1 MAEDNEGRLLS
12 RHLEARG
19 GLGPRPAFPGTS
31 VQPPAFTSPSN
42 ISVLPIAA
50 SGAHEDPALACKPQD
65 LAGRCRLVRGVPTQR
80 HADLGSHV
88 KPCIVPQGRAGKLL
102 HTRATTACAESSLK
116 RDPACSDVTT
126 LPQMHACAPD
136 STSVD
141 VRSPKNCEASDAH
154 DALKAK
160 NPQIS
165 CKGNGPL
172 PLYGH
177 LLSSILALVGDTPSE
192 KSKLAFVSKD
202 WRDALDVHTAWPSV
216 NATHRPLSSLLNH
229 AGHLKRLFVGA
240 EALSLAEGDTPRAS
254 RFLTQLVEAKP
265 TAAREDLPSPSQD
278 NLSADNNTTS
288 SAANLTTST
297 SSRKWNLPSLRRL
310 RIHRSLGAG
319 YVSYV
324 TPGALFA
331 AMDSMPLKRSSLI
344 ESNSA
349 EGGGLQHLEELVV
362 ECEVGAEVL
371 LALRGK
377 TPKLR
382 SLVIAQLA
390 ADPSTSAVE
399 RENQTTGDSGDEEK
413 KVTNFEAL
421 LLLLQSLPPQQ
432 LRVFGL
438 NTALPRNST
447 TQSEGGERNA
457 NSSSSAR
464 AENACKGEVTTVQD
478 ALLDLRKRLEERRKT
493 GFPEEAESDELLS
506 VLTQQQNET
515 LCAIWTPHVEPSFV
529 ALQALR
535 RNSKNLKY
543 CSVPGSSVMEYLRL

>member
-1 MAEDNEGRLLS
+1 MGEGNEDRLHS
-12 RHLEARG
+12 RHLKARG
-19 GLGPRPAFPGTS
+19 GLKPRSAFSETT
-31 VQPPAFTSPSN
+31 VELPAFTSPSYCP
-42 ISVLPIAA
+42 SLPIAA
-50 SGAHEDPALACKPQD
+50 LGGYEHPALGCKPQD
-65 LAGRCRLVRGVPTQR
+65 TAVCCRLVRGAHGQR
-80 HADLGSHV
+80 PADIGSQL
-88 KPCIVPQGRAGKLL
+88 KSSIARQGPEINLL
-102 HTRATTACAESSLK
+102 HSRATTDSSESSLK
-116 RDPACSDVTT
+116 RDPACSDAVT
-126 LPQMHACAPD
+126 LPQMHACASD
-136 STSVD
+136 SPTVD
-141 VRSPKNCEASDAH
+141 VRIPEGCKTSAAH
-154 DALKAK
+154 DALTTKA
-160 NPQIS
+160 PEIS
-165 CKGNGPL
+165 SQGNSPF

-192 KSKLAFVSKD
+192 KSRLAFVSKD

-254 RFLTQLVEAKP
+254 RFLTQLAGA
-265 TAAREDLPSPSQD
+265 TFSRENHPCPSKD
-278 NLSADNNTTS
+278 NLSIESNTTS
-288 SAANLTTST
+288 SNVNLTNSI
-297 SSRKWNLPSLRRL
+297 SSREWKLPSLRRL
-310 RIHRSLGAG
+310 RIHKSLGAG

-331 AMDSMPLKRSSLI
+331 AMDSMPLKG
-344 ESNSA
+344 NSKLEA
-349 EGGGLQHLEELVV
+349 GSADGGGLQFLEELVV

-377 TPKLR
+377 TPRLR

-390 ADPSTSAVE
+390 ADPSTSEVE
-399 RENQTTGDSGDEEK
+399 RENEAAGAAANEERNA
-413 KVTNFEAL
+413 TNFEAL

-438 NTALPRNST
+438 NTALPRST
-447 TQSEGGERNA
+447 ASQSGGGRGA
-457 NSSSSAR
+457 TSLNSSRTAN
-464 AENACKGEVTTVQD
+464 ECKEEIKTVQD
-478 ALLDLRKRLEERRKT
+478 ALFDLRKRLEERRRT

-506 VLTQQQNET
+506 LLTQQQNET

-535 RNSKNLKY
+535 RKSKNLKY